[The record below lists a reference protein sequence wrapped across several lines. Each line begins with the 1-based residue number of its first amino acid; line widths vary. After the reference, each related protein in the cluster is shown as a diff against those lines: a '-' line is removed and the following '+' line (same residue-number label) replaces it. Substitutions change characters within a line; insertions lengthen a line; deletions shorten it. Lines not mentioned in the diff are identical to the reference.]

1 MNNFPKNGFAYINDF
16 IIKKEKPFLD
26 SELVGVLEKG
36 DTVHYEGY
44 EQNEFGIWLILIEDD
59 IKKYILAI
67 DKDNNYFVN
76 LPIISDGEYLI
87 QPSEDNNI
95 VLENDDKGI
104 ILNEININEKQKFN
118 IQFIP
123 EDNCYRIICI
133 SSNNSLE
140 LSKDGGN
147 KLNQCEI
154 FSENEI
160 KWKIYTTNFKE
171 YCLEDNKS
179 KLIMEYS
186 KENNNII
193 LSEIKL
199 EENSQKFLLISLDNE
214 NQNNENN

>member
-1 MNNFPKNGFAYINDF
+1 M
-16 IIKKEKPFLD
+16 
-26 SELVGVLEKG
+26 
-36 DTVHYEGY
+36 
-44 EQNEFGIWLILIEDD
+44 
-59 IKKYILAI
+59 LAI

-87 QPSEDNNI
+87 QPSGDNNI
-95 VLENDDKGI
+95 VLEYDDKSI

-140 LSKDGGN
+140 LSKDGKN
-147 KLNQCEI
+147 ELNQCEI

-179 KLIMEYS
+179 KLKMEYS

-199 EENSQKFLLISLDNE
+199 DVNSQKFLLISLDNE
-214 NQNNENN
+214 NKNNENNENKIINNNDIIII